1 MKHIVKS
8 LFFNHD
14 FVLENGFNVHVLIAD
29 LTADTD
35 FSYQVDNG
43 LTPIR
48 VMGLKSFPFQVVW
61 GGVIRVGVNFSSDM
75 PRTPQQFDVL
85 AATLG
90 NMR

>member
-48 VMGLKSFPFQVVW
+48 VGGTKIIPSSGCLGRGDTRRSELFQ
-61 GGVIRVGVNFSSDM
+61 
-75 PRTPQQFDVL
+75 
-85 AATLG
+85 
-90 NMR
+90 